1 MVVDWQK
8 AVEITY
14 TLFFFRI
21 YEKDKSVYFR
31 SSFSFA
37 SDIIHKYSHF
47 KFYKKHGDKNG
58 SENEMYAH
66 KEEEKFL
73 KKLQYLTPIH
83 SRRKLLRVS
92 SWKTNGFPNLQGVW
106 GDRYP
111 RSET

>member
-1 MVVDWQK
+1 
-8 AVEITY
+8 
-14 TLFFFRI
+14 
-21 YEKDKSVYFR
+21 
-31 SSFSFA
+31 
-37 SDIIHKYSHF
+37 
-47 KFYKKHGDKNG
+47 
-58 SENEMYAH
+58 MYAH